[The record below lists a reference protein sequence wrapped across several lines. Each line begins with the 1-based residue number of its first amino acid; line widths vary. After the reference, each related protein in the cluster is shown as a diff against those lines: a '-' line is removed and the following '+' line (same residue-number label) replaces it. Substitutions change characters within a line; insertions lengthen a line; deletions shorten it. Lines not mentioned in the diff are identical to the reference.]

1 MNTHH
6 RIFPCALALLALAP
20 TTSAF
25 AWQAE
30 KITDGLEIPWGLAY
44 VDDGTMLLTEKA
56 GVIKHIDLKTGEQ
69 STLFRLPN
77 VWAKGQ
83 GGLLDI
89 ALSPFENGRFYVTY
103 SKDVDGGGVTTLA
116 SANYSNNEITNWTD
130 VFVSKSRTDT
140 GRHFGSRITFD
151 ESHLY
156 FSIGD
161 RGDRDNGQDTMT
173 HAGSILR
180 LNADGSTPSDNP
192 FTDNNKVLNEIWSY
206 GHRNPQGLFYDA
218 PTQKLWSIEHG
229 PRGGDEINLIKAG
242 ANYGWP
248 VTSHGKEYWGP
259 ISVGESETKDG
270 IEAPKKV
277 YVPSIAPGSLIV
289 YQGDKYPELKGKLL
303 AGALKLTH
311 INIVTVNEQGEA
323 IKEERILED
332 LGERIRDI
340 ETSPSGDIFFSTDN
354 GNLYRLKKQSSS
366 RSSKDIFFTTT
377 VINISR

>member
-6 RIFPCALALLALAP
+6 RILSSALAIIASGVI
-20 TTSAF
+20 TSTPVF

-30 KITDGLEIPWGLAY
+30 KITDGLVIPWGLAY
-44 VDDGTMLLTEKA
+44 VDDGSMLLTEKA
-56 GVIKHIDLKTGEQ
+56 GVIKHIDLKSGEQ
-69 STLFRLPN
+69 NTLFRLPN

-89 ALSPFENGRFYVTY
+89 TLSPFEEDKLYVTY
-103 SKDVDGGGVTTLA
+103 SKDVDGEGVTTLA
-116 SANYSNNEITNWTD
+116 SATYKDDEVANWQD

-151 ESHLY
+151 DSHLY

-161 RGDRDNGQDTMT
+161 RGDRDNGQNTLT

-180 LNADGSTPSDNP
+180 LNADGSIPSDNP
-192 FTDNNKVLNEIWSY
+192 FKDNDKVLDEIWSF
-206 GHRNPQGLFYDA
+206 GHRNPQGLFYDF
-218 PTQKLWSIEHG
+218 PSQKLWSIEHG

-259 ISVGESETKDG
+259 ISVGDSETKEG

-277 YVPSIAPGSLIV
+277 YIPSIAPGSLIV
-289 YQGDKYPELKGKLL
+289 YQGEKYPELQGKLL

-340 ETSPSGDIFFSTDN
+340 ETSPSGDIYFSTDN
-354 GNLYRLKKQSSS
+354 GNLYRLKK
-366 RSSKDIFFTTT
+366 
-377 VINISR
+377 

>member
-6 RIFPCALALLALAP
+6 RIFSCALALLASGP
-20 TTSAF
+20 MPSAF

-30 KITDGLEIPWGLAY
+30 KITDGLVIPWGLAY
-44 VDDGTMLLTEKA
+44 INDKSMLVTEKS
-56 GVIKHIDLKTGEQ
+56 GVIKHIDLKSGEQ
-69 STLFRLPN
+69 NTLFRLPD

-89 ALSPFENGRFYVTY
+89 TLSPFEEDKFYVTY
-103 SKDVDGGGVTTLA
+103 SKDVDGEGVTTLA
-116 SANYSNNEITNWTD
+116 SATYEDDEVSNWQD
-130 VFVSKSRTDT
+130 LFVSKSRTDT

-151 ESHLY
+151 DSHLY

-161 RGDRDNGQDTMT
+161 RGDRDNGQNTLT

-192 FTDNNKVLNEIWSY
+192 FTDNDKVLDEIWSF
-206 GHRNPQGLFYDA
+206 GHRNPQGLFYDFSSK
-218 PTQKLWSIEHG
+218 KLWSIEHG
-229 PRGGDEINLIKAG
+229 PRGGDEINLITAG

-259 ISVGESETKDG
+259 ISVGDSETKEG

-277 YVPSIAPGSLIV
+277 YIPSIAPGSLIV
-289 YQGDKYPELKGKLL
+289 YQGEKYPELQGKLL

-340 ETSPSGDIFFSTDN
+340 ETSPNGDIFFSTDN
-354 GNLYRLKKQSSS
+354 GNLYRLKK
-366 RSSKDIFFTTT
+366 
-377 VINISR
+377 

>member
-30 KITDGLEIPWGLAY
+30 KLTDGLVIPWGLAY
-44 VDDGTMLLTEKA
+44 INDNSMLVTEKS
-56 GVIKHIDLKTGEQ
+56 GVIKHIDLKTGDQ
-69 STLFRLPN
+69 NTLFRLPN

-103 SKDVDGGGVTTLA
+103 SKDVDGEGVTTLA
-116 SANYSNNEITNWTD
+116 SGNYSNNEITNWTD

-229 PRGGDEINLIKAG
+229 PR
-242 ANYGWP
+242 
-248 VTSHGKEYWGP
+248 
-259 ISVGESETKDG
+259 VGESETKDG

-311 INIVTVNEQGEA
+311 INIVTVNEQGQATE
-323 IKEERILED
+323 EERILED

-354 GNLYRLKKQSSS
+354 GNLYRLKK
-366 RSSKDIFFTTT
+366 
-377 VINISR
+377 